1 MLLAVLFL
9 LAAAAL
15 FFWTVTYFT
24 GSAESVVIS
33 VPGEK
38 TGEYDLAFDH
48 EISVCGGSNIVQI
61 KDGRVFMKSAS
72 CKNQYCVNH
81 APIEK
86 GNEQIVCLPNQV
98 LVQITEGRES
108 EIDIVAN

>member
-1 MLLAVLFL
+1 MELNEERGESARSVS
-9 LAAAAL
+9 AG
-15 FFWTVTYFT
+15 VT
-24 GSAESVVIS
+24 
-33 VPGEK
+33 
-38 TGEYDLAFDH
+38 
-48 EISVCGGSNIVQI
+48 
-61 KDGRVFMKSAS
+61 
-72 CKNQYCVNH
+72 